1 MPVRAAND
9 HLWPRA
15 RRLHFDLACCRH
27 TSASPAAADSE
38 RAVRG
43 ISAAGCKNEV
53 SPLRPAGCQWRAGAH
68 AAEECRCGHAHC
80 CTGDRGANCCQGG
93 FGRAPRRRHRQL
105 RRRRRRAPELLLLLV
120 PGQLL
125 LSAAASETP
134 RRRCC
139 KSTPSPRRQKLRGAM
154 DSVSDFESGGCG
166 FESRRSW
173 AVRHRREF
181 EKTHA
186 VPPRAQTTS
195 RTSSRSR
202 TRAAPRASP

>member
-1 MPVRAAND
+1 MYI
-9 HLWPRA
+9 
-15 RRLHFDLACCRH
+15 H
-27 TSASPAAADSE
+27 TSNRCESRSAVHEVLHEVFAAT
-38 RAVRG
+38 G
-43 ISAAGCKNEV
+43 KNEASCV
-53 SPLRPAGCQWRAGAH
+53 RPPGCQWRPSPD
-68 AAEECRCGHAHC
+68 AAEICRRRDAQHCTGGDCSAHC
-80 CTGDRGANCCQGG
+80 EGSCGG
-93 FGRAPRRRHRQL
+93 PPRRRHGPV

-125 LSAAASETP
+125 LSAAASEPT
-134 RRRCC
+134 RRRRGN
-139 KSTPSPRRQKLRGAM
+139 STPSPRRQKLRGAM

-195 RTSSRSR
+195 RTSSPSR
-202 TRAAPRASP
+202 IPAAPRASP

>member
-1 MPVRAAND
+1 MHEVLHEVFAA
-9 HLWPRA
+9 
-15 RRLHFDLACCRH
+15 
-27 TSASPAAADSE
+27 T
-38 RAVRG
+38 G
-43 ISAAGCKNEV
+43 KNEV
-53 SPLRPAGCQWRAGAH
+53 SRLRPAGCQWRAVAH
-68 AAEECRCGHAHC
+68 AAEVCRCGHAHRHC
-80 CTGDRGANCCQGG
+80 STGDRGSLSCQGS
-93 FGRAPRRRHRQL
+93 FGRLPGRRDRQL

-125 LSAAASETP
+125 LSAAASEPT
-134 RRRCC
+134 RRRRGN
-139 KSTPSPRRQKLRGAM
+139 STPSPRRQKLRGAM

-202 TRAAPRASP
+202 TAAAPRASP